1 VFALLVPSQ
10 VSLMASA
17 LVVAS
22 WVIGARLDAASP
34 IGRGLAAPLA
44 AGGMVFAA
52 AWFAVVAVPGGEPG
66 DDHRCCPR
74 DRELGAD
81 RRLSRQLRGT

>member
-1 VFALLVPSQ
+1 MFALLAPSQ

-17 LVVAS
+17 LVAAS

-52 AWFAVVAVPGGEPG
+52 AWFAVVAVPVVNPSTITDAVLAIGSWGLIGG
-66 DDHRCCPR
+66 
-74 DRELGAD
+74 
-81 RRLSRQLRGT
+81 